1 MRELSFKGY
10 LQQQLRELSNHD
22 SKSLYKFA
30 QMAESN
36 ARLKN
41 VLCLYLNYYVEEK
54 LKKQLLKKFPYLK
67 EECDRIDGV
76 AVEDLS
82 LSEYRTI
89 YENYLNYKNRKLND
103 DKVKALMQRRIVE
116 TQQKKG
122 ITNYKIYKA
131 LNLNPGNVN
140 AFLKNGDT
148 GKVGLDTVRRILT
161 YVNE

>member
-1 MRELSFKGY
+1 MRELSFKGF
-10 LQQQLRELSNHD
+10 LQQQLCELSGLN

-30 QMAESN
+30 KLSENN
-36 ARLKN
+36 ARLRN
-41 VLCLYLNYYVEEK
+41 VLCMFLNYYVDEK
-54 LKKQLLKKFPYLK
+54 LKNQLCKQFSFLK
-67 EECDRIDGV
+67 EACDRLNGI

-89 YENYLNYKNRKLND
+89 YKNYLNYKNRKTND
-103 DKVKALMQRRIVE
+103 DRIKTMMQKRIVE
-116 TQQKKG
+116 VQEEKG
-122 ITNYKIYKA
+122 ITNYNIYKT

-161 YVNE
+161 FVNH